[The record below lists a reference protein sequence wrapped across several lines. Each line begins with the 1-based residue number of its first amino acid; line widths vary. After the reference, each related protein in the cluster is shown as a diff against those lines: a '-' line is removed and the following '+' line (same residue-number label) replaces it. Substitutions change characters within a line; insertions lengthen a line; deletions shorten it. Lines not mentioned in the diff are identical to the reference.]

1 MQFLKTIHY
10 WTGFS
15 IDPPKYILFKTL
27 FMKQNTMTLVL
38 TLLLIN
44 ATVII
49 GCNNNNPHIVK
60 HNGEKD
66 RVTFK
71 SIKGISYTEIYR
83 RQKDGLSFSEYG
95 YQLEPQWRVNFVSDD
110 SVSIYSPGNKRFC
123 NFPLT
128 RGYDSVFNTART
140 WLKVRKMN
148 KDSLVLEML
157 KAEGDSVDITGAGT
171 YMTFYA
177 DNYVKNVLRSDT
189 AILKRVSRKDSL
201 FIRSLV
207 IKANTDI
214 KKAFAA
220 RQPVALISKSPSV
233 KVEKWKAEGDLF
245 NNFDTSDDYFNPT
258 FNIIINK
265 AHTNF
270 YYSFS
275 VYVDEKGQLHYGEPL
290 IAFSG
295 ESFREQ
301 YIYGSQ
307 AVMNSYL
314 KYYLQVTPG
323 KTLNMPHTSLIK
335 IHVEGITH
343 P

>member
-1 MQFLKTIHY
+1 
-10 WTGFS
+10 
-15 IDPPKYILFKTL
+15 
-27 FMKQNTMTLVL
+27 MKQNIITFVL
-38 TLLLIN
+38 TLLLVY
-44 ATVII
+44 ATIII
-49 GCNNNNPHIVK
+49 GCSNNNPHIVK

-66 RVTFK
+66 LISFK
-71 SIKGISYTEIYR
+71 SIEGISYTEINR
-83 RQKDGLSFSEYG
+83 RQKNGLSFTEYG
-95 YQLEPQWRVNFVSDD
+95 YQLEPQWKVNFVSDD
-110 SVSIYSPGNKRFC
+110 SVSIYSPGNKRFF

-140 WLKVRKMN
+140 WLKVRKMS

-157 KAEGDSVDITGAGT
+157 EAQGDSVDITGAGI

-189 AILKRVSRKDSL
+189 GILKRASRKDSL
-201 FIRSLV
+201 FIKSLV

-220 RQPVALISKSPSV
+220 RQPVALITKSPSV

-245 NNFDTSDDYFNPT
+245 NNFDTSDDYFDPT
-258 FNIIINK
+258 FSITINK
-265 AHTNF
+265 AYANF

-275 VYVDEKGQLHYGEPL
+275 LYVDEKGQMHYGEPL
-290 IAFSG
+290 IAFLG

-301 YIYGSQ
+301 YIHGSQ

-323 KTLNMPHTSLIK
+323 KTLNMPHTSLIN
-335 IHVEGITH
+335 IHVEGIAY

>member
-1 MQFLKTIHY
+1 
-10 WTGFS
+10 
-15 IDPPKYILFKTL
+15 
-27 FMKQNTMTLVL
+27 MKQNITTFVL
-38 TLLLIN
+38 TILLVY
-44 ATVII
+44 ATIII
-49 GCNNNNPHIVK
+49 GCSNNNPNIVK

-66 RVTFK
+66 LISFK
-71 SIKGISYTEIYR
+71 SIKGISYSEINR
-83 RQKDGLSFSEYG
+83 RLKNGLSFSEYG
-95 YQLEPQWRVNFVSDD
+95 YQLEPQWKVNFVSDD
-110 SVSIYSPGNKRFC
+110 SVSIYSPIKKRFF

-128 RGYDSVFNTART
+128 RGYDSIFNTART

-157 KAEGDSVDITGAGT
+157 KAEGDSVDIKGAGI

-189 AILKRVSRKDSL
+189 TILKRVSRKDSL

-207 IKANTDI
+207 MKANTDI

-220 RQPVALISKSPSV
+220 RQPVAFISKSPSV
-233 KVEKWKAEGDLF
+233 KVEKWKTEGDLF

-258 FNIIINK
+258 FNITINK
-265 AHTNF
+265 AYTNF

-275 VYVDEKGQLHYGEPL
+275 VYVDDKGQMHYGEPL
-290 IAFSG
+290 IAFLG
-295 ESFREQ
+295 ESLREQ
-301 YIYGSQ
+301 YIHESR

-335 IHVEGITH
+335 IHVEGSRTPGLSHI
-343 P
+343 

>member
-1 MQFLKTIHY
+1 
-10 WTGFS
+10 
-15 IDPPKYILFKTL
+15 
-27 FMKQNTMTLVL
+27 MKQNITTFVL
-38 TLLLIN
+38 TILLVY
-44 ATVII
+44 ATIII
-49 GCNNNNPHIVK
+49 GCSNNNPNIVK

-66 RVTFK
+66 LISFK
-71 SIKGISYTEIYR
+71 SIKGISYTEINR
-83 RQKDGLSFSEYG
+83 RLKNGLSFSEYG
-95 YQLEPQWRVNFVSDD
+95 YQLEPQWKVNFVSDD
-110 SVSIYSPGNKRFC
+110 SVSIYSPIKKRFF

-140 WLKVRKMN
+140 WLKVRKMS

-157 KAEGDSVDITGAGT
+157 KAEGDSVDIKGAGI

-189 AILKRVSRKDSL
+189 TILKRVSRKDSL
-201 FIRSLV
+201 FIKSLV

-220 RQPVALISKSPSV
+220 RQPVAFISKSPSV

-258 FNIIINK
+258 FNITINK
-265 AHTNF
+265 AYTNF

-275 VYVDEKGQLHYGEPL
+275 VYVDDKGQMHYGEPL
-290 IAFSG
+290 IAFLG
-295 ESFREQ
+295 ESLREQ
-301 YIYGSQ
+301 YIHESQ

-335 IHVEGITH
+335 IHVEGSRTPGLSHI
-343 P
+343 

>member
-1 MQFLKTIHY
+1 
-10 WTGFS
+10 
-15 IDPPKYILFKTL
+15 
-27 FMKQNTMTLVL
+27 MKQNVITFVL
-38 TLLLIN
+38 TLLLVY
-44 ATVII
+44 ATIII
-49 GCNNNNPHIVK
+49 GCSNNNPNIVK

-66 RVTFK
+66 LISFK
-71 SIKGISYTEIYR
+71 SIEGISYTEINR
-83 RQKDGLSFSEYG
+83 RLKNGLSFSEYG
-95 YQLEPQWRVNFVSDD
+95 YQLEPQWKVNFVSDD
-110 SVSIYSPGNKRFC
+110 SVSIYSPSKKRFF
-123 NFPLT
+123 NFPLS

-140 WLKVRKMN
+140 WLKVRKMS

-157 KAEGDSVDITGAGT
+157 KAQGDSVDIRGVGI

-189 AILKRVSRKDSL
+189 TILKRASRKDSL
-201 FIRSLV
+201 FIKSLV

-233 KVEKWKAEGDLF
+233 KVKKWKAEGDLF
-245 NNFDTSDDYFNPT
+245 NNFDTSDDYFDPT
-258 FNIIINK
+258 FNITINK
-265 AHTNF
+265 AYTNF

-275 VYVDEKGQLHYGEPL
+275 IYVDEKGQMHYGEPL
-290 IAFSG
+290 IAFFG

-301 YIYGSQ
+301 YVHESQ

-314 KYYLQVTPG
+314 KYYLKVTPG
-323 KTLNMPHTSLIK
+323 KTLNMPHTSLIN
-335 IHVEGITH
+335 IHVEGIAY